1 MKKFKINRA
10 DAKKYA
16 SAPKNNVIYECGYF
30 VRSTI
35 DGDFYIV
42 DFPTLLSSRGDYGT
56 IYPVYW
62 TDEDEKELV
71 AA

>member
-1 MKKFKINRA
+1 MKKFKINRV

-16 SAPKNNVIYECGYF
+16 SAPKTGVIYECGFF
-30 VRSTI
+30 VRCTT

-42 DFPTLLSSRGDYGT
+42 DFPTLLTSSDYQP
-56 IYPVYW
+56 IFDVYW
-62 TDEDEKELV
+62 TDEDEKDLV